1 VAHSLAPALPI
12 LIGSLTIPI
21 AIWTT
26 LYGVWNA
33 QRVNG
38 RRAVEAEL
46 TRLGERAV
54 SIENVPLG
62 ELTDRAGLTGVW
74 VFRVA
79 GRRKADG
86 SATTHLWA
94 YEPGLAARF
103 GGPGGLK
110 RLAHGVWI
118 PVT

>member
-1 VAHSLAPALPI
+1 MAHSIAAALPI
-12 LIGSLTIPI
+12 LFASLTIPI
-21 AIWTT
+21 AIWTS
-26 LYGVWNA
+26 LFAVWHA

-38 RRAVEAEL
+38 RRTVEAEL
-46 TRLGERAV
+46 KRLGERAV
-54 SIENVPLG
+54 SIENVPLR
-62 ELTDRAGLTGVW
+62 ELTDRAGLTGLC

-79 GRRKADG
+79 ARARDG

-110 RLAHGVWI
+110 RLAHGLWI